1 MPSLQTVCCIHQSR
15 VKRALTLALGWLV
28 LMLVLAPTI
37 GGAHAE
43 EVELKGFE
51 LRRESDGVA
60 LDFAI
65 RFELPR
71 SVDEAL
77 HKGLALNFVADAELL
92 RSRWY
97 WRDARVATA
106 TRTWR
111 LTWQPLAR
119 TYRVNFGALS
129 QSYGELSEALSAVQ
143 RSAHWRI
150 ADPIA
155 ADDGGRYYLI
165 FNYRLD
171 TALLPRPMQI
181 GIGGAADWQL
191 SVSHRADLPEAAK

>member
-1 MPSLQTVCCIHQSR
+1 MLSIKTVCCAFQPR
-15 VKRALTLALGWLV
+15 VMRVLGLAWGWLLALALV
-28 LMLVLAPTI
+28 A
-37 GGAHAE
+37 GAVRAE
-43 EVELKGFE
+43 DVELKTFE
-51 LRRESDGVA
+51 LRRESEGVV
-60 LDFAI
+60 LDFATQ
-65 RFELPR
+65 FELPR

-77 HKGLALNFVADAELL
+77 HKGLALNFVAEAELQ

-129 QSYGELSEALSAVQ
+129 QSYTELAEALAVVQ

-150 ADPIA
+150 AEPIA
-155 ADDGGRYYLI
+155 ADDDSHYYLI
-165 FNYRLD
+165 FSYRLD
-171 TALLPRPMQI
+171 TALLPRPMQF

-191 SVSHRADLPEAAK
+191 SVDRRVPLPEALK

>member
-1 MPSLQTVCCIHQSR
+1 MRLLG
-15 VKRALTLALGWLV
+15 RALAWWLAV
-28 LMLVLAPTI
+28 AAAMLLLA
-37 GGAHAE
+37 GGARADD
-43 EVELKGFE
+43 VELRTFD
-51 LRRESDGVA
+51 LRRESDGVV
-60 LDFAI
+60 LDFAAQ
-65 RFELPR
+65 FDLPR

-77 HKGLALNFVADAELL
+77 HKGLALNFVAEAVLL
-92 RSRWY
+92 RPRWY
-97 WRDARVATA
+97 WRDARVASA

-129 QSYGELSEALSAVQ
+129 QSYTDLAEALAVVQ

-155 ADDGGRYYLI
+155 PDDDSAYYLV
-165 FNYRLD
+165 FSYRLD

-181 GIGGAADWQL
+181 GIGGEADWQL
-191 SVSHRADLPEAAK
+191 SVDRRVLLPGMAK